1 MSIGKNIK
9 RLRQNKN
16 ITQEQL
22 AQALHLSNQAVS
34 KWEKE
39 TALPDISLL
48 PLLADYFGITID
60 ELFDYKLNSLTY
72 KERFVK
78 FMAGNGILNFGE
90 YTLKHGA
97 EVNYYINTENF
108 TTNAQIAKIG
118 EYFADCIREHNIEF
132 DTVMGMAY
140 HGIAFSAATSYS
152 LFQKYGITVNYC
164 FDRKQPDSRGRM
176 LCGYSL
182 QDGDKVVIVDDLMS
196 SGKTLAA
203 RLKEIK
209 KMADVEI
216 AAVIVIAD
224 RMIPN
229 EKTGQIGS
237 KMIEERYNTKVYS
250 IISGEDIQHALKS
263 GII

>member
-60 ELFDYKLNSLTY
+60 ELFDYKLNALTY

-78 FMAGNGILNFGE
+78 FMAGNGILQFGD
-90 YTLKHGA
+90 YTLKCGTGA
-97 EVNYYINTENF
+97 NYYINTENF

-140 HGIAFSAATSYS
+140 HGIAFSAATAYS

-164 FDRKQPDSRGRM
+164 FDRKVPDSRGRM

-196 SGKTLAA
+196 SGKTLMA
-203 RLKEIK
+203 RLEEIK

-229 EKTGQIGS
+229 EETGQFGS
-237 KMIEERYNTKVYS
+237 SMVEEQYKTKVYS
-250 IISGEDIQHALKS
+250 IISGKDIQHALEI